1 MASKSKTNAPS
12 SNSDSAKN
20 GSSKSSSS
28 KNSSVKNS
36 SVKNSSADIP
46 EATVAKKSTSTKN
59 SLQKTTVAKN
69 SSTKK
74 TFLKDPTWYKDAVI
88 YQVHVKS
95 YFDSNNDGVGD
106 FVGLIDKLDYIAE
119 LGVNAIWLLPF
130 YPSPMR
136 DDGYD
141 IAEYRAIH
149 PAYGTMADARRFIA
163 EAHKRGLRIITE
175 MVINHTSDQHPWF
188 QKSRTAKKD
197 SKWRNFY
204 VWSDTNQKY
213 EGTRIIFSDTESS
226 NWTWDPVAGQYFWHR
241 FYSNQPDLNFDN
253 PEVLKEVLSIMHY
266 WFDIGVDGLRLDAIP
281 YLVEREGTANE
292 NLPETHAVLK
302 TIRAD
307 LEANYPD
314 RMLLAEANLW
324 PEDIQQY
331 FGNGD
336 ECHMAFHF
344 PLMPRM
350 YMAIAQEDRFPI
362 IDILRQMP
370 EIPQNCQWAIFL
382 RNHDELTLEM
392 VTDQERDYLW
402 NHYAADKRARINLGI
417 RRRLAPLVERDRRRI
432 ELLNSL
438 LLSMPGTPTLYYGD
452 EIGMGDNIFL
462 GDRHGVRTPMQWT
475 DDRNGG
481 FSRADPA
488 SLIAPAIMD
497 PLYGFQAINVEAQAH
512 DTHSLLNWTRRML
525 AVRKQQKA
533 FGRGSLKMLAPAN
546 RRILAYL
553 REYVSPEGAT
563 EIILCVANVSRA
575 AQAGELDLSAYAGKI
590 PVEMV
595 GGTSFPVISKLN
607 YQLTLPPYG
616 FYWFLLADE
625 TQMPG
630 WYVAPV
636 ERTPELTTV
645 IIKNGLED
653 LMQVPA
659 LTVLETQSLPSY
671 LPKCAWV
678 GHPGEPIG
686 EVKLSYTIPIGE
698 PADLLAFTEV
708 EVNASDS
715 LEKYFLP
722 VGFVPDHLAGT
733 PSQQLAIARL
743 RQKRT
748 AGLLTDAFTLPEFNR
763 RIINFIRDQVVQP
776 FAGGELQFIALPDAL
791 PLLQTIEQK
800 NWDDK
805 NHEDI
810 NLVATKDA
818 NGSVVI
824 DEKLVLKPI
833 RKVTS
838 GVHPEMEMNAY
849 LHANGFENIALPLGE
864 VRRVD
869 ANNEQYTL
877 IILQAYVSNQG
888 DAWQW
893 TQNTLERALRGL
905 LTAGTSSMDMQFPAL
920 DELQSFAQTLGRRL
934 GEMHALLAGPAKTAA
949 PKHKAVKEK
958 APKGKADVA
967 EVLKEKSFDNTRFG
981 YVETSASELAKWI
994 KSINDRLEQ
1003 ALVILREYNSTD
1015 AEWLV
1020 ANANKIT
1027 ALIRTLAKASGKGAR
1042 IRVHGNF
1049 SLTHVLV
1056 VRGDAYFVHFEDG
1069 LSSGTPDDD
1078 LRQSPVKDVAD
1089 MLCSFDDA
1097 GAMAIRSAQ
1106 AMNTATGA
1114 EQIRAIAGTYN
1125 GQVHAAFYDAYYA
1138 ATASVPALRKADG
1151 DEAKL
1156 KLHSI
1161 DNRLTEILKRL
1172 HHPDSLDVVIQGLIR
1187 IIK

>member
-1 MASKSKTNAPS
+1 MAKK
-12 SNSDSAKN
+12 
-20 GSSKSSSS
+20 SKSSAVPTDDYL
-28 KNSSVKNS
+28 KN
-36 SVKNSSADIP
+36 
-46 EATVAKKSTSTKN
+46 
-59 SLQKTTVAKN
+59 
-69 SSTKK
+69 
-74 TFLKDPTWYKDAVI
+74 PTWYKDAVI

-95 YFDSNNDGVGD
+95 YYDANDDGVGD
-106 FVGLIDKLDYIAE
+106 FVGLIEKLDYIAS

-149 PAYGTMADARRFIA
+149 PAYGTMADARRFIS
-163 EAHKRGLRIITE
+163 EAHKRGLRVITE
-175 MVINHTSDQHPWF
+175 MVINHTSDQHSWF
-188 QKSRTAKKD
+188 QKSRRAKKG
-197 SKWRNFY
+197 SKARDFY

-292 NLPETHAVLK
+292 NLPETHAVVK
-302 TIRAD
+302 AIRAD
-307 LEANYPD
+307 LEAHYPD

-331 FGNGD
+331 FGDGD

-370 EIPQNCQWAIFL
+370 EIPANCQWAIFL

-497 PLYGFQAINVEAQAH
+497 PLYGFQAINVEAQAN

-533 FGRGSLKMLAPAN
+533 FGRGSLKLLAPAN

-553 REYVSPEGAT
+553 REYTGDDGAT

-575 AQAGELDLSAYAGKI
+575 AQAGELDLSGYAGKI
-590 PVEMV
+590 PVEMI
-595 GGTSFPVISKLN
+595 GGTSFPVITNLN
-607 YQLTLPPYG
+607 YLLTLPPYG
-616 FYWFLLADE
+616 FYWFLLSDE
-625 TQMPG
+625 SQMPS
-630 WYVAPV
+630 WYVAPA

-645 IIKNGLED
+645 IIKNGIQDLLE
-653 LMQVPA
+653 VPA
-659 LTVLETQSLPSY
+659 RTILETQSLPNFLTKS
-671 LPKCAWV
+671 PWT
-678 GHPGEPIG
+678 GHLGEPIDR
-686 EVKLSYTIPIGE
+686 VKLLRVDPIGE
-698 PADLLAFTEV
+698 ASELMLFSEV
-708 EVNASDS
+708 EVEVRG
-715 LEKYFLP
+715 LTERYFLP
-722 VGFVPDHLAGT
+722 MGFVQDHLAGT
-733 PSQQLAIARL
+733 ASQQLAVARL

-748 AGLLTDAFTLPEFNR
+748 AGFLTDASTLPEFNR
-763 RIINFIRDQVVQP
+763 KVVNFIRDQLVLPVED
-776 FAGGELQFIALPDAL
+776 GELQFITLPGAAISSQA
-791 PLLQTIEQK
+791 PEQK
-800 NWDDK
+800 TADEK
-805 NHEDI
+805 NADGM
-810 NLVATKDA
+810 NVVAV
-818 NGSVVI
+818 NEIYGSVVV
-824 DEKLVLKPI
+824 DGKWVLKPT
-833 RKVTS
+833 RKFVP
-838 GVHPEMEMNAY
+838 GIHPDVEMNTY
-849 LHANGFENIALPLGE
+849 LSESGFSNILPLLGE
-864 VRRVD
+864 VRRVSSGD
-869 ANNEQYTL
+869 TSTL
-877 IILQAYVSNQG
+877 MILKGYVNNQG

-893 TQNTLERALRGL
+893 TQNTLERALRDR

-920 DELQSFAQTLGRRL
+920 EELQSFARMIGQRL
-934 GEMHALLAGPAKTAA
+934 GEMHVLLAKPAKKT
-949 PKHKAVKEK
+949 
-958 APKGKADVA
+958 
-967 EVLKEKSFDNTRFG
+967 NFG
-981 YVETSASELAKWI
+981 SRETSTAETTRWV
-994 KSINDRLEQ
+994 KSIKDRLQHVQEM
-1003 ALVILREYNSTD
+1003 LRGNPAKESV
-1015 AEWLV
+1015 ELLS
-1020 ANANKIT
+1020 NAKPLAAAIK
-1027 ALIRTLAKASGKGAR
+1027 TLSAQVSKEVR
-1042 IRVHGNF
+1042 IRIHGNF
-1049 SLTHVLV
+1049 GLAQVLV
-1056 VRGDAYFVHFEDG
+1056 SRGDAYFINFEDG
-1069 LSSGTPDDD
+1069 LSKGTPDGD
-1078 LRQSPVKDVAD
+1078 LRQSPLKDVAD

-1097 GAMAIRSAQ
+1097 GAVAIRRALAVTS
-1106 AMNTATGA
+1106 GSEA
-1114 EQIRAIAGTYN
+1114 ERIRAITATYK
-1125 GQVHAAFYDAYYA
+1125 GQVHSAFCDAYYA
-1138 ATASVPALRKADG
+1138 AASGARAL
-1151 DEAKL
+1151 AKHKGNDATL
-1156 KLHSI
+1156 KLYCI
-1161 DNRLTEILKRL
+1161 ENRLNEILKCL
-1172 HHPDSLDVVIQGLIR
+1172 HHQDSLGVVIQGLNNLV
-1187 IIK
+1187 KTL

>member
-1 MASKSKTNAPS
+1 MAKK
-12 SNSDSAKN
+12 
-20 GSSKSSSS
+20 SKSSAVPTDDYL
-28 KNSSVKNS
+28 KN
-36 SVKNSSADIP
+36 
-46 EATVAKKSTSTKN
+46 
-59 SLQKTTVAKN
+59 
-69 SSTKK
+69 
-74 TFLKDPTWYKDAVI
+74 PTWYKDAVI

-95 YFDSNNDGVGD
+95 YYDANDDGVGD
-106 FVGLIDKLDYIAE
+106 FLGLIEKLDYIAS

-149 PAYGTMADARRFIA
+149 PAYGTMADARRFIS
-163 EAHKRGLRIITE
+163 EAHKRGLRVITE
-175 MVINHTSDQHPWF
+175 MVINHTSDQHSWF
-188 QKSRTAKKD
+188 QKSRRAKKG
-197 SKWRNFY
+197 SKARDFY

-292 NLPETHAVLK
+292 NLPETHAVVK
-302 TIRAD
+302 AIRAD
-307 LEANYPD
+307 LEVHYPD

-370 EIPQNCQWAIFL
+370 EIPSNCQWAIFL

-533 FGRGSLKMLAPAN
+533 FGRGSLKLLAPAN

-553 REYVSPEGAT
+553 REYTGDDGTT

-575 AQAGELDLSAYAGKI
+575 AQAGELDLSGYAGKI
-590 PVEMV
+590 PVEMI
-595 GGTSFPVISKLN
+595 GGTSFPVITKLN
-607 YQLTLPPYG
+607 YLLTLPPYG
-616 FYWFLLADE
+616 FYWFLLSDE
-625 TQMPG
+625 SQMPS
-630 WYVAPV
+630 WYVAPA

-645 IIKNGLED
+645 IIKNGIQDLLEI
-653 LMQVPA
+653 PA
-659 LTVLETQSLPSY
+659 RTILETQSLPAFLAKS
-671 LPKCAWV
+671 PWT
-678 GHPGEPIG
+678 GHLGEPINN
-686 EVKLSYTIPIGE
+686 VKLLRVDPIGE
-698 PADLLAFTEV
+698 AGELLLFSEV
-708 EVNASDS
+708 EVEVRG
-715 LEKYFLP
+715 LTERYFLP
-722 VGFVPDHLAGT
+722 MGFVQDHLSGT
-733 PSQQLAIARL
+733 ASQQLAVARL

-748 AGLLTDAFTLPEFNR
+748 AGFLTDAFTLPEFNR
-763 RIINFIRDQVVQP
+763 KVVNFIRDQLVLPVED
-776 FAGGELQFIALPDAL
+776 GELQFITLPGAAIYSQDAD
-791 PLLQTIEQK
+791 QKTIDEK
-800 NWDDK
+800 NIE
-805 NHEDI
+805 NI
-810 NLVATKDA
+810 NVVAI
-818 NGSVVI
+818 NEIYGSVVI
-824 DEKLVLKPI
+824 DGKWVLKHTRKLVQ
-833 RKVTS
+833 
-838 GVHPEMEMNAY
+838 GVHPDIEMNTY
-849 LHANGFENIALPLGE
+849 LSERGFSNTLPLLGE
-864 VRRVD
+864 VRRVSSGD
-869 ANNEQYTL
+869 TFTL
-877 IILQAYVSNQG
+877 MILKGYVNNQG

-893 TQNTLERALRGL
+893 TQNTLERALRER

-920 DELQSFAQTLGRRL
+920 EELQSFARVIGQRL
-934 GEMHALLAGPAKTAA
+934 GEMHVLLAKPAK
-949 PKHKAVKEK
+949 
-958 APKGKADVA
+958 
-967 EVLKEKSFDNTRFG
+967 NTNFG
-981 YVETSASELAKWI
+981 SRETSTAETTRWV
-994 KSINDRLEQ
+994 KSIKDRLQ
-1003 ALVILREYNSTD
+1003 DVLQILRDNPIKE
-1015 AEWLV
+1015 AVALV
-1020 ANANKIT
+1020 ANGKHLATAIKTLSTQVNKEV
-1027 ALIRTLAKASGKGAR
+1027 R
-1042 IRVHGNF
+1042 IRIHGNF
-1049 SLTHVLV
+1049 SLAQVLV
-1056 VRGDAYFVHFEDG
+1056 SRGDAYFINFEDG
-1069 LSSGTPDDD
+1069 LSKGTTDGD
-1078 LRQSPVKDVAD
+1078 LRQSPLKDLAD

-1097 GAMAIRSAQ
+1097 GAVSIRRALAVTSGSEAD
-1106 AMNTATGA
+1106 
-1114 EQIRAIAGTYN
+1114 QIRAITATYK
-1125 GQVHAAFYDAYYA
+1125 GQVHSAFCDSYYA
-1138 ATASVPALRKADG
+1138 AAAESRALTKRKG
-1151 DEAKL
+1151 DDAIL
-1156 KLHSI
+1156 KLYCI
-1161 DNRLTEILKRL
+1161 DNRLGEILKCL
-1172 HHPDSLDVVIQGLIR
+1172 HHQDSLEVVIQGLNN
-1187 IIK
+1187 IIKTL

>member
-1 MASKSKTNAPS
+1 MARKNKTN
-12 SNSDSAKN
+12 DLL
-20 GSSKSSSS
+20 
-28 KNSSVKNS
+28 
-36 SVKNSSADIP
+36 SSALLED
-46 EATVAKKSTSTKN
+46 TSLKDE
-59 SLQKTTVAKN
+59 
-69 SSTKK
+69 
-74 TFLKDPTWYKDAVI
+74 FLKNPTWYKDAVI

-106 FVGLIDKLDYIAE
+106 FSGLIEKLDYIAE

-141 IAEYRAIH
+141 IAEYRGVH

-163 EAHKRGLRIITE
+163 EAHKRGLRVITE

-188 QKSRTAKKD
+188 QKSRRAKKD
-197 SKWRNFY
+197 SKARNFY

-226 NWTWDPVAGQYFWHR
+226 NWTWDAVAGQYFWHR

-253 PEVLKEVLSIMHY
+253 PDVLKEVLSVMHF

-281 YLVEREGTANE
+281 YLVEREGTSNE
-292 NLPETHAVLK
+292 NLPETHAILK
-302 TIRAD
+302 AIRAD
-307 LEANYPD
+307 LEAHYPD

-488 SLIAPAIMD
+488 SLISPAIMD
-497 PLYGFQAINVEAQAH
+497 PLYGFQSVNVETQAR

-553 REYVSPEGAT
+553 REYTSPEGVS

-575 AQAGELDLSAYAGKI
+575 AQAGELDLSGYVGKT
-590 PVEMV
+590 PVEMI
-595 GGTSFPVISKLN
+595 GGTSFPVITKLN

-625 TQMPG
+625 TQMPS

-636 ERTPELTTV
+636 ERMPELTTV
-645 IIKNGLED
+645 IIKNGLAD
-653 LMQVPA
+653 LIEPPA
-659 LTVLETQSLPSY
+659 RTLLETQSLPTY
-671 LPKCAWV
+671 LAKCPWV
-678 GHPGEPIG
+678 CHPGEPIVD
-686 EVKLSYTIPIGE
+686 VKLLHMIPLGE
-698 PADLLAFTEV
+698 ATDLLAFIEV
-708 EVNASDS
+708 EVTGQNTD
-715 LEKYFLP
+715 EHYFLP
-722 VGFVPDHLAGT
+722 MGFVPDHLAGT
-733 PSQQLAIARL
+733 PSQQLALARM

-748 AGLLTDAFTLPEFNR
+748 AGLLTDAFTLPEFSR
-763 RIINFIRDQVVQP
+763 LLIGYMREQVIQA
-776 FAGGELQFIALPDAL
+776 FEGGELHFIGF
-791 PLLQTIEQK
+791 PLLQNVDVKAWEEKIATE
-800 NWDDK
+800 
-805 NHEDI
+805 EI
-810 NLVATKDA
+810 NFVATKEA
-818 NGSVVI
+818 NSSVVI
-824 DEKLVLKPI
+824 DETLVLKPI
-833 RKVTS
+833 RRVTA
-838 GVHPEMEMNAY
+838 GIHPEIEMNAY
-849 LHANGFENIALPLGE
+849 LSEHGFANIVPVLGE

-869 ANNEQYTL
+869 ANNKQYTL
-877 IILQAYVSNQG
+877 VVLQGYVSNQG

-893 TQNTLERALRGL
+893 TQNTLERALRDRL
-905 LTAGTSSMDMQFPAL
+905 SAGTSSMDVQFPAL
-920 DELQSFAQTLGRRL
+920 EELQSFARVLGQRL
-934 GEMHALLAGPAKTAA
+934 GEMHILLAKPAK
-949 PKHKAVKEK
+949 
-958 APKGKADVA
+958 
-967 EVLKEKSFDNTRFG
+967 KSRFS
-981 YVETSASELAKWI
+981 YVETNSAESVLWAQAIHE
-994 KSINDRLEQ
+994 RMQQ
-1003 ALVILREYNSTD
+1003 ALISLREQNSED
-1015 AEWLV
+1015 ARWLV
-1020 ANANKIT
+1020 AHTDKIT
-1027 ALIRTLAKASGKGAR
+1027 KLIKKLAGRAKQSIRIRT
-1042 IRVHGNF
+1042 HGN
-1049 SLTHVLV
+1049 LNLAQVLV
-1056 VRGDAYFVHFEDG
+1056 VRGDAYFVNFEDG
-1069 LSSGTPDDD
+1069 LAGGDVAGD
-1078 LRQSPVKDVAD
+1078 LRQSPLKDVAD

-1097 GAMAIRSAQ
+1097 AAMAILSAQ
-1106 AMNTATGA
+1106 TMNTEA
-1114 EQIRAIAGTYN
+1114 EAEAIQAIAATYN
-1125 GQVHAAFYDAYYA
+1125 AQVGSAFYEAYCTA
-1138 ATASVPALRKADG
+1138 ASALPNAACES
-1151 DEAKL
+1151 EAESARL
-1156 KLHSI
+1156 KLYSM
-1161 DNRLTEILKRL
+1161 DNRAREILKCL
-1172 HHPDSLDVVIQGLIR
+1172 HRPDLLDVVTHGLKKIIQEG
-1187 IIK
+1187 

>member
-1 MASKSKTNAPS
+1 MLFAAQMLTANFLNDKTLKIRTMEIGIIMAKK
-12 SNSDSAKN
+12 
-20 GSSKSSSS
+20 SKSSAVPTDDYL
-28 KNSSVKNS
+28 KN
-36 SVKNSSADIP
+36 
-46 EATVAKKSTSTKN
+46 
-59 SLQKTTVAKN
+59 
-69 SSTKK
+69 
-74 TFLKDPTWYKDAVI
+74 PTWYKDAVI

-95 YFDSNNDGVGD
+95 YYDANDDGVGD
-106 FVGLIDKLDYIAE
+106 FVGLIEKLDYIAS

-149 PAYGTMADARRFIA
+149 PAYGTMADARRFIS
-163 EAHKRGLRIITE
+163 EAHKRGLRVITE
-175 MVINHTSDQHPWF
+175 MVINHTSDQHAWF
-188 QKSRTAKKD
+188 QKSRRAKKG
-197 SKWRNFY
+197 SKARDFY

-292 NLPETHAVLK
+292 NLPETHAVIK
-302 TIRAD
+302 AIRAD
-307 LEANYPD
+307 LEAHYPD

-370 EIPQNCQWAIFL
+370 EIPANCQWAIFL

-497 PLYGFQAINVEAQAH
+497 PLYGFQSINVEAQAH

-533 FGRGSLKMLAPAN
+533 FGRGTLKLLAPAN

-553 REYVSPEGAT
+553 REYTGDDGAT

-575 AQAGELDLSAYAGKI
+575 AQAGELDLSGYAGKI
-590 PVEMV
+590 PVEMI
-595 GGTSFPVISKLN
+595 GGTSFPVITKLN
-607 YQLTLPPYG
+607 YLLTLPPYG
-616 FYWFLLADE
+616 FYWFLLSDE
-625 TQMPG
+625 SQMPS
-630 WYVAPV
+630 WYVAPA

-645 IIKNGLED
+645 IIKNSVED
-653 LMQVPA
+653 LLEIPA
-659 LTVLETQSLPSY
+659 RTILETQSLPAFLTKS
-671 LPKCAWV
+671 PWT
-678 GHPGEPIG
+678 GHLGEPIDT
-686 EVKLSYTIPIGE
+686 VKLLRVDHIGE
-698 PADLLAFTEV
+698 ASELLIFSEV
-708 EVNASDS
+708 EV
-715 LEKYFLP
+715 EVRGVTEHYFLP
-722 VGFVPDHLAGT
+722 MGFVQDHLAGT
-733 PSQQLAIARL
+733 ASQQLAVARL
-743 RQKRT
+743 RRKRT
-748 AGLLTDAFTLPEFNR
+748 AGFLTDAFTLPEFNR
-763 RIINFIRDQVVQP
+763 KVVNFIRDQSVLP
-776 FAGGELQFIALPDAL
+776 IADGELQFITLPGAANYSKDL
-791 PLLQTIEQK
+791 DQK
-800 NWDDK
+800 TADEK
-805 NHEDI
+805 NVEDI
-810 NLVATKDA
+810 NLVAI
-818 NGSVVI
+818 NEIYGSVVI
-824 DEKLVLKPI
+824 DGKWVLKPA
-833 RKVTS
+833 RRLVS
-838 GVHPEMEMNAY
+838 GVHPDIEMNTY
-849 LHANGFENIALPLGE
+849 LSERGFSNILPLLGE
-864 VRRVD
+864 VRRVSSGD
-869 ANNEQYTL
+869 TFTL
-877 IILQAYVSNQG
+877 MILQGNVNNQG

-893 TQNTLERALRGL
+893 TQNTLERALRDR

-920 DELQSFAQTLGRRL
+920 EELQSFARMIGQRL
-934 GEMHALLAGPAKTAA
+934 GEMHVLLAKPAKNTNFGSRETSTAETTRWVKSIKDRLQNVLEILRDNPTKEAVALLANAK
-949 PKHKAVKEK
+949 H
-958 APKGKADVA
+958 
-967 EVLKEKSFDNTRFG
+967 L
-981 YVETSASELAKWI
+981 
-994 KSINDRLEQ
+994 
-1003 ALVILREYNSTD
+1003 
-1015 AEWLV
+1015 
-1020 ANANKIT
+1020 ANAIKTLSAQVNKEV
-1027 ALIRTLAKASGKGAR
+1027 R
-1042 IRVHGNF
+1042 IRIHGNF
-1049 SLTHVLV
+1049 SLAQVLV
-1056 VRGDAYFVHFEDG
+1056 SRGDAYFINFEDG
-1069 LSSGTPDDD
+1069 LSKRTSDSD
-1078 LRQSPVKDVAD
+1078 LRQNPLKDLAD

-1097 GAMAIRSAQ
+1097 GAVAIRSALAVTSGSEADQ
-1106 AMNTATGA
+1106 IRTITAT
-1114 EQIRAIAGTYN
+1114 YK
-1125 GQVHAAFYDAYYA
+1125 GQVHSAFRDSYYA
-1138 ATASVPALRKADG
+1138 AASQSPALAKRKG
-1151 DEAKL
+1151 DDATL
-1156 KLHSI
+1156 TLYCL
-1161 DNRLTEILKRL
+1161 DNRLGEILKCL
-1172 HHPDSLDVVIQGLIR
+1172 HHQDSLEVVMQGLNNLV
-1187 IIK
+1187 KTL